1 MASEKDVFVLSDLS
15 VFFSRHNIKT
25 QFLGDQIH
33 LPVAVQEVKQLQK
46 HADTALHLSME
57 YRTAVEVL
65 LPEVWH
71 GQRVKKGEDVMKR
84 L

>member
-1 MASEKDVFVLSDLS
+1 MK
-15 VFFSRHNIKT
+15 
-25 QFLGDQIH
+25 
-33 LPVAVQEVKQLQK
+33 EVKQLQK

-71 GQRVKKGEDVMKR
+71 GQRVKKGEDLMKDCKGSR
-84 L
+84 AGTSTILDGILSYFIRKRVVRFPAMLS